1 MAGINC
7 GSLNDFV
14 HLVVSDQI
22 EGSTTDVTR
31 VNPPATPRLLMVSL
45 LPEIPLYV
53 FWFVASGVGTEKLS
67 VSCIKAQSTYSE
79 TKVVLVCLYGL
90 LSLLNIS
97 MVRQAE
103 FKFSVSICNM
113 ICDIAS
119 SLAGKP

>member
-7 GSLNDFV
+7 GPLNDFV

-67 VSCIKAQSTYSE
+67 IKAQSTYSE

-90 LSLLNIS
+90 LSSLNIF

-103 FKFSVSICNM
+103 FKFPVSICNM
-113 ICDIAS
+113 ICDITS